1 MKQFFI
7 TLTLV
12 AMIMLPVLAVFGPVP
27 ALAQGADDMLWG
39 GQKNTI
45 QTNTGLGGSDP
56 RDMASQV
63 ISIVLGFLGIVAV
76 VIILLGGF
84 RWMTAGGNEDRV
96 SEARKL
102 IAAGIIGLVIVLA
115 AFGIAQFVLDQL
127 YQATDAIG

>member
-1 MKQFFI
+1 
-7 TLTLV
+7 
-12 AMIMLPVLAVFGPVP
+12 MIMLPVLAVFGPVP